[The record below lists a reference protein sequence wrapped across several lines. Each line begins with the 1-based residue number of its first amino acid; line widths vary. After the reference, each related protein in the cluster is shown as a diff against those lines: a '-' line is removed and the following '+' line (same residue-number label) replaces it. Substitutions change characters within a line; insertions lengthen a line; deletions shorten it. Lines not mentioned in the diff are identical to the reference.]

1 MKNKNEK
8 TKMYLLSAYHR
19 SFPVHYAFETWKTSA
34 ISVRGLGHHWDD
46 LQPNDAESRYRFRRK
61 A

>member
-1 MKNKNEK
+1 
-8 TKMYLLSAYHR
+8 MYLLSAYHQ